1 MNPHCNAG
9 CPLWT
14 SLLVGWRNFG
24 GMSGGTKQEV
34 LSSAWEKT
42 SLYAGNL
49 CYKLQKLPL
58 FLLATY
64 TSLPSAP

>member
-1 MNPHCNAG
+1 MRG

-24 GMSGGTKQEV
+24 GMPGGRKQEG

-42 SLYAGNL
+42 SLCAGNL

-58 FLLATY
+58 FLLAAY
-64 TSLPSAP
+64 GSLPSAP